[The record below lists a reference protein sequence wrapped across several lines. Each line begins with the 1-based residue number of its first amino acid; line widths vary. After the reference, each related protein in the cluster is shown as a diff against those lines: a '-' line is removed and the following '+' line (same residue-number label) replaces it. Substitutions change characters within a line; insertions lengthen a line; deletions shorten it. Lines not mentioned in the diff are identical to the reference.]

1 LWFIDEM
8 HHTFSKVHLHLNNFV
23 TIHEQDHEESYAV
36 IRGIFQHK
44 GNNKKYYVFVVVD
57 WFENTEREHP
67 LLKCPLY
74 HLQTRNQWRRIFV
87 IDNVQKVYFIHD
99 CNSEGCRDRHHD
111 DINRNWIKNSFYFT
125 AI

>member
-1 LWFIDEM
+1 MVPSQKSRILC
-8 HHTFSKVHLHLNNFV
+8 
-23 TIHEQDHEESYAV
+23 SYREV
-36 IRGIFQHK
+36 FQYK

-57 WFENTEREHP
+57 WFENTECEHP

-74 HLQTRNQWRRIFV
+74 RLQTRNQWRRIFPISI
-87 IDNVQKVYFIHD
+87 IDNVQKVHFIHD
-99 CNSEGCRDRHHD
+99 CNSKGCQDRHHD

>member
-1 LWFIDEM
+1 
-8 HHTFSKVHLHLNNFV
+8 LHLNDFV

-67 LLKCPLY
+67 LLLSSNKKSMET
-74 HLQTRNQWRRIFV
+74 HFSN
-87 IDNVQKVYFIHD
+87 
-99 CNSEGCRDRHHD
+99 
-111 DINRNWIKNSFYFT
+111 
-125 AI
+125 